1 MRPLR
6 LLTPIAILALMLA
19 STFST
24 PADAQPPDVEEETTI
39 GCEQVFVV
47 GCPSHASGG
56 RPELGPQ
63 LRATPT
69 DVVGV
74 LRVGLWTTTFNAS
87 GGVLTEMAGHD
98 HTLVRVTGTVGDFHV
113 VDLSDGKQIVAPA
126 AGQVVAVRFT
136 SAYEVSLDGVV
147 LGTFTGPIRFRSGD
161 PTNTYLIPSI
171 RRFLFTPTFTQEF
184 RVPEYYGEIE
194 ISRGAST
201 APGTV
206 NLVNIV
212 ALENYVRGVVVNES
226 IASFHVDALK
236 AQAVAARGYALANKD
251 STRFGRPYGIVDS
264 TASQVYRGKGSEH
277 PNGNAAVV
285 ATEALVATYA
295 NRIISAMYSSSMG
308 GHTEDNE
315 WIFNIPSTQW
325 PGTNAEPYL
334 RGIYDGEGAA
344 PDLST
349 EEAIAA
355 FWRPDTE
362 TSPRTEVTA
371 GAAAYD
377 SCPRVN
383 NRFARWVID
392 VPAATLKTRMLVPGR
407 SVIVSGDLSG
417 TITGLEVVQRMAA
430 SKRIAI
436 VRVTLTSGVAEVKG
450 WDNVRRVFG
459 ANGAVKP
466 WPCLTA
472 TSTIATNFVL
482 NNPSVITPQYTDG
495 AFSGIR
501 AYGGG
506 WGHNVGM
513 SQFGAHGRGLAG
525 QSFIQILKAYYT
537 GIDVSSYP
545 IQITLTPGTG
555 ARQLRQTFASPNAT
569 GTLRIVPTGGMSGL
583 VVHVND
589 VCDLRYTQ
597 EQLAAAVIE
606 TDVSDCLV
614 AGTNVVQYNPI
625 GTRGSATVLVIIE

>member
-6 LLTPIAILALMLA
+6 RTTPLAILALLLA
-19 STFST
+19 FTVPT
-24 PADAQPPDVEEETTI
+24 PASAQPPEGEDETAI
-39 GCEQVFVV
+39 GCERVFAV

-74 LRVGLWTTTFNAS
+74 LRVGLWTTTFNAT
-87 GGVLTEMAGHD
+87 GGVVTEMAGHD
-98 HTLVRVTGTVGDFHV
+98 HTLVRVTGTAGDFHV

-136 SAYEVSLDGVV
+136 TAYEVSLDGVV
-147 LGTFTGPIRFRSGD
+147 LGAFTGPIRFRSSD
-161 PTNTYLIPSI
+161 PANTFLIPSL
-171 RRFLFTPTFTQEF
+171 RRFLWTPTFGQEF

-194 ISRGAST
+194 VSRGAST

-212 ALENYVRGVVVNES
+212 PLEDYVRGVVVNES

-277 PNGNAAVV
+277 PNGNAAVI
-285 ATEALVATYA
+285 ATESLVATHA

-315 WIFNIPSTQW
+315 WIFNIPSNQW

-349 EEAIAA
+349 EDAILAY
-355 FWRPDTE
+355 WRPDTD
-362 TSPRTEVTA
+362 TTPRTVTGP

-392 VPAATLKTRMLVPGR
+392 VPAATLRTRMLVAGR
-407 SVIVSGDLSG
+407 SAIVSGDLSG
-417 TITGLEVVQRMAA
+417 TITGLEVLERTSA

-436 VRVTLTSGVAEVKG
+436 VRVTLTSGVADVKG

-459 ANGAVKP
+459 ANGAAKP
-466 WPCLTA
+466 WPCLTP
-472 TSTIATNFVL
+472 TSTISTNFVL
-482 NNPSVITPQYTDG
+482 NNPNVIVSQYTDG

-525 QSFIQILKAYYT
+525 QSFIEILKAYYT
-537 GIDVSSYP
+537 GIDVGSYP
-545 IQITLTPGTG
+545 IQITPTPGG
-555 ARQLRQTFASPNAT
+555 ARQLRQTFASPNGT
-569 GTLRIVPTGGMSGL
+569 GTLRIVPTGGMRGL

-589 VCDLRYTQ
+589 ACDLRYTE
-597 EQLAAAVIE
+597 EQLAAPLIE
-606 TDVSDCLV
+606 TDISSCLV
-614 AGTNVVQYNPI
+614 AGTNVVQYNPT
-625 GTRGSATVLVIIE
+625 GTRGSATVLVVID